1 MLKRKKKHEDHV
13 DESWLIPY
21 ADVLTLL
28 LALFIVLF
36 AASEIDSN
44 KYQAITRSLN
54 SALQGG
60 TGILEYE
67 SNVEIEGSNIS
78 STVPF
83 PEDLINLLPD
93 DEGDED
99 EEIDSE
105 SEMSAEQDYLELLE
119 IQKSIESY
127 ITYNG
132 LSSRLHTAIT
142 AEGLLLTI
150 TEDVLFESGSAS
162 LSHEA
167 QSIARE
173 IANLLVTDPPRM
185 IRIEGHTDSRPIN
198 TPQFPSNWEL
208 SSARAIN
215 FMKII
220 LENDDLEPSR
230 ISATGFGEHRPISTN
245 DNEAGRAKNR
255 RVEVVISPYE
265 N

>member
-1 MLKRKKKHEDHV
+1 MSGLKRKKKHEDHV

-36 AASEIDSN
+36 AASEIDSQ
-44 KYQAITRSLN
+44 KYHAISKSLN

-67 SNVEIEGSNIS
+67 SNVEVEGSNIS

-83 PEDLINLLPD
+83 PEELLDLLPD
-93 DEGDED
+93 DTSED
-99 EEIDSE
+99 EEVE
-105 SEMSAEQDYLELLE
+105 SHMSAEQDYLELLK
-119 IQKSIESY
+119 IQESIESY
-127 ITYNG
+127 IAYNG

-150 TEDVLFESGSAS
+150 TEEVLFESGSAN
-162 LSHEA
+162 LSHDA
-167 QSIARE
+167 QAIARE
-173 IANLLVTDPPRM
+173 IANLLVTDPPRI

-208 SSARAIN
+208 SAARAIN
-215 FMKII
+215 F
-220 LENDDLEPSR
+220 
-230 ISATGFGEHRPISTN
+230 
-245 DNEAGRAKNR
+245 
-255 RVEVVISPYE
+255 YE
-265 N
+265 NHFGKRQFRA